1 MFLEKKFDK
10 IKRNIIKYK
19 LPKKQLTRNSHHPM
33 FFGEIKVFPVIVES
47 QPKIDVGSYVY
58 IDNPDD
64 DMNLQTGIYQGNF
77 EHVDGELRSL
87 VVLDGN
93 KNFYTLPHTVRIA
106 NN

>member
-1 MFLEKKFDK
+1 MFYGMK
-10 IKRNIIKYK
+10 IHPVVGES
-19 LPKKQLTRNSHHPM
+19 LPRI
-33 FFGEIKVFPVIVES
+33 E
-47 QPKIDVGSYVY
+47 VGSYVY

-77 EHVDGELRSL
+77 EHVGGELRSL

-106 NN
+106 IKR